1 MAIVLDNNKIGA
13 IGEYIKNYT
22 DIGSK
27 LTIVSP
33 IFTIY
38 AFEELRQ
45 VLEKSGKFKFLFN
58 EPTFIKRIVANDKE
72 VKEFELQMHQREKNV
87 YEFNLEIGLKN
98 NLDQNQIASKCYN
111 FINEKGEIKSVVK
124 PECVIPN
131 NILIENKDKL
141 ELNEDL
147 SEILKLIE
155 KMIVNYNKTTSDVI
169 LRRSPEYFFID
180 NIEIILNNKYYDK
193 IYCKKVIFNEK

>member
-58 EPTFIKRIVANDKE
+58 E
-72 VKEFELQMHQREKNV
+72 
-87 YEFNLEIGLKN
+87 
-98 NLDQNQIASKCYN
+98 
-111 FINEKGEIKSVVK
+111 
-124 PECVIPN
+124 
-131 NILIENKDKL
+131 
-141 ELNEDL
+141 
-147 SEILKLIE
+147 
-155 KMIVNYNKTTSDVI
+155 
-169 LRRSPEYFFID
+169 
-180 NIEIILNNKYYDK
+180 
-193 IYCKKVIFNEK
+193 

>member
-1 MAIVLDNNKIGA
+1 
-13 IGEYIKNYT
+13 
-22 DIGSK
+22 
-27 LTIVSP
+27 
-33 IFTIY
+33 
-38 AFEELRQ
+38 
-45 VLEKSGKFKFLFN
+45 
-58 EPTFIKRIVANDKE
+58 
-72 VKEFELQMHQREKNV
+72 MHQREKNV

>member
-38 AFEELRQ
+38 VFEELRQ

-155 KMIVNYNKTTSDVI
+155 KKIVNYNKTTSDVI